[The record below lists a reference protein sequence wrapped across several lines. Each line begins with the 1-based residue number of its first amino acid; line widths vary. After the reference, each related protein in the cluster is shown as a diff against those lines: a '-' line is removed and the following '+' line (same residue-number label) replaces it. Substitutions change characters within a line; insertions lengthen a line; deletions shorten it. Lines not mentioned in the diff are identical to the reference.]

1 MLRSTVDPRSLRGRL
16 TLAFAAALLI
26 GLCAFAA
33 GALVLLRQMERVTLD
48 QQLAAAA
55 TATLGIVVDSHHH
68 LELEPSDVEQ
78 FREVLGLQLNGAI
91 FAASGAT
98 MASNVAEVPAPVAS
112 ALDAGTGLSTVGSG
126 EDRVRVDVV
135 PILHEGER
143 LGTIVLWRPLEWFAG
158 LDRRALLASLLTIVL
173 IGVPAIVAGAFIA
186 RRGLRPLEQIADI
199 ASEIE
204 AHDLAQR
211 LIDVPSPNDELGR
224 LSVTFNRML
233 DRLQAAF
240 ERERRFTADASH
252 ELRAPVAVIAA
263 EVSLALRRERDAQS
277 YRTTLETVA
286 ESARELQVLIDDLLD
301 AARDGAGEERPATE
315 LDLAGVTGS
324 ALERLASLARER
336 GVAFAADL
344 EPDVIVVGDGL
355 AIGRALVAV
364 VHNALKFSPPGGS
377 VAVTVRR
384 EDGHAAVRVLDEGP
398 GFTSAALSHALER
411 FWRADPARS
420 PGSGSGLGLA
430 IARAIAER
438 NGGSIT
444 LDNATPGGHAAVTLR
459 LPLARTVSFP
469 RTTP

>member
-1 MLRSTVDPRSLRGRL
+1 MRGRL

-33 GALVLLRQMERVTLD
+33 GALVLLREMERVTLD

-91 FAASGAT
+91 FAANGAS
-98 MASNVAEVPAPVAS
+98 MASNVAEVPTPVAS
-112 ALDAGTGLSTVGSG
+112 ALDAGSGLSTVGSG

-263 EVSLALRRERDAQS
+263 EVSLALRRERDVQS

-286 ESARELQVLIDDLLD
+286 ESARELQVLIDALLD
-301 AARDGAGEERPATE
+301 AARDDAGEERPATE
-315 LDLAGVTGS
+315 LDLAAVAGG
-324 ALERLASLARER
+324 ALERLASPARER
-336 GVAFAADL
+336 GVAFVADL
-344 EPDVIVVGDGL
+344 EPDVIVVGEGS

-364 VHNALKFSPPGGS
+364 VHNALKFSPPGGN
-377 VAVTVRR
+377 VTVSVRR
-384 EDGHAAVRVLDEGP
+384 DNGAAAVRVLDEGP

-430 IARAIAER
+430 IARTIVER

-459 LPLARTVSFP
+459 LPLAQTVSFP
-469 RTTP
+469 RTIP